1 VGLLAELDAYAE
13 AEGIGEATGTE
24 LLLRLRERE
33 LQREL
38 RAAPLDRRGELSEA
52 LARLRE
58 RAASISA

>member
-1 VGLLAELDAYAE
+1 
-13 AEGIGEATGTE
+13 
-24 LLLRLRERE
+24 

-38 RAAPLDRRGELSEA
+38 RSAPLERRGELSEA